1 MTEGPKSDIPVGTP
15 EGYTKEEPSVEE
27 IGQPGT
33 PGEAVAADAA
43 HATDLDDPVAHHAD
57 THMDSHTV
65 LSDDDHG
72 HAEAALGPIDWTAWG
87 YTIVG
92 GVAGLIV
99 LYFFWLAVA

>member
-15 EGYTKEEPSVEE
+15 EGYTREEPSAEE

-33 PGEAVAADAA
+33 PGEGVAADTA
-43 HATDLDDPVAHHAD
+43 HAADGDEVAHHAD
-57 THMDSHTV
+57 THMDAHTV

-72 HAEAALGPIDWTAWG
+72 HAEAALGPIDWAAWG

-99 LYFFWLAVA
+99 LYFFWLAIA